1 MTTDMMVN
9 RHKYFRWT
17 GRTARI
23 TFAYMVAFPAFIGY
37 LAYTTDVRSLGIKE
51 GGSLLIRS
59 LGQVGYEG
67 EEERR
72 YYCGILDGWGSGWGS
87 NGCTYVGEIQFK
99 TFDQSENWRIVI
111 SRFELQ

>member
-1 MTTDMMVN
+1 MMVN

-37 LAYTTDVRSLGIKE
+37 LAYTTDVRSLGIRE
-51 GGSLLIRS
+51 GEDLLMHA

-67 EEERR
+67 EEEGR
-72 YYCGILDGWGSGWGS
+72 YYCGVLDGWRVGGGAMAVHMWE
-87 NGCTYVGEIQFK
+87 GCNSRRSTELRIGE
-99 TFDQSENWRIVI
+99 S
-111 SRFELQ
+111 